1 MKKVLIVGIILG
13 ITTLFIGCG
22 SKTKV
27 TEAYNEYI
35 GQAKVEILN
44 GDYDKALQYITLAK
58 DENTG
63 DKVVDELSEQ
73 IDMYRKLEKWIWT
86 AEDGNL
92 TEDLYKSIEGQL
104 EEANKFIKRKF
115 ESNLMIENIKIKIEE
130 LSFAVDN
137 AKEIQEVEG
146 KIQEKLD
153 FSSNVSLEMYDDL
166 DNKRFEEAYNKSF
179 ELETSLEELYSLDL
193 LDSSEDYYERNYP
206 LYALITNSRKVYNGI
221 NKLNSE
227 KENNPKLYDNLS
239 NEAKAYSEKYNYGE
253 CFLEFLMDSR
263 DGNGYSYYAI
273 LKDEDGNYALGGKAI
288 GETESAFWVMDES
301 SNLIDLLDSVYD
313 YSTVSNEE
321 VEWDPSWSAKPDG
334 YYDGI
339 NNN

>member
-1 MKKVLIVGIILG
+1 MRKVLIVSIILG
-13 ITTLFIGCG
+13 VTIMFTGCG
-22 SKTKV
+22 SKV
-27 TEAYNEYI
+27 SEAYKDYI
-35 GQAKVEILN
+35 SQAKAEIVN
-44 GDYDKALQYITLAK
+44 GDYDKALQFITLAK

-92 TEDLYKSIEGQL
+92 TEELYKSIEEQL

-130 LSFAVDN
+130 LSVAVDN
-137 AKEIQEVEG
+137 EKEMKQVEE
-146 KIQEKLD
+146 KIQEELD
-153 FSSNVSLEMYDDL
+153 VSSNVSLEMYDDL
-166 DNKRFEEAYNKSF
+166 NNKRFEEAYNKSF

-206 LYALITNSRKVYNGI
+206 LYSLITNSRKVYNGI

-227 KENNPKLYDNLS
+227 KENNPKLYDDLS
-239 NEAKAYSEKYNYGE
+239 NEAKMYSEKYNYGE
-253 CFLEFLMDSR
+253 LFIEFLMDSR

-273 LKDEDGNYALGGKAI
+273 LKDEDGNYALGGKSI
-288 GETESAFWVMDES
+288 GEIDSTFWVMDES
-301 SNLIDLLDSVYD
+301 SDLINLLDSVYD
-313 YSTVSNEE
+313 YSSVSNEE
-321 VEWDPSWSAKPDG
+321 VEWDESWNTKPDG
-334 YYDGI
+334 FNG
-339 NNN
+339 N

>member
-13 ITTLFIGCG
+13 ITILFIGCG

-27 TEAYNEYI
+27 TEAYTEYI

-115 ESNLMIENIKIKIEE
+115 ESNLMIDNIKSKIEE
-130 LSFAVDN
+130 LILAVEN
-137 AKEIQEVEG
+137 EKIMKEEALELEKRIEEEM
-146 KIQEKLD
+146 KI
-153 FSSNVSLEMYDDL
+153 SSDIALEMYQDL
-166 DNKRFEEAYNKSF
+166 DNKRFTEANDKSY
-179 ELETSLEELYSLDL
+179 ELESSLNL
-193 LDSSEDYYERNYP
+193 LDSYGDYFDRNYP
-206 LYALITNSRKVYNGI
+206 LYTLVRSTRKLYNGI
-221 NKLNSE
+221 NGLNAI
-227 KENNPKLYDNLS
+227 KEENPKAFDEVL
-239 NEAKAYSEKYNYGE
+239 NELKPIAEEQQSGE
-253 CFLEFLMDSR
+253 LFIELAAD
-263 DGNGYSYYAI
+263 DGVGSYQYYTI
-273 LKDEDGNYALGGKAI
+273 FKKSDGNYVYYYRHVNSMVDYGFS
-288 GETESAFWVMDES
+288 EPTEK
-301 SNLIDLLDSVYD
+301 SNLTDLVNMINGIS
-313 YSTVSNEE
+313 SE

-334 YYDGI
+334 YYDDI